1 MCTFLVDFG
10 LWAGRHLKT
19 VTFPRFLDRVVPP
32 DQNFEHGYC
41 GVFRYS
47 QDHCASKI
55 QLIVPPT
62 KKIVSGSVSGIL
74 GTGWRC
80 WWTIG
85 CPLTRYIILTYLLT
99 YLLIETYTYAFKG
112 RLVYLH
118 STDPAEF
125 WAALLEKAYAKLYGC
140 YEASIFTFTLSPF
153 YFHFLLSL
161 SDVLGASQRLHHQG
175 SPRSHRRNRSELLTH

>member
-1 MCTFLVDFG
+1 MAT
-10 LWAGRHLKT
+10 A
-19 VTFPRFLDRVVPP
+19 
-32 DQNFEHGYC
+32 
-41 GVFRYS
+41 
-47 QDHCASKI
+47 ASSGTAKI
-55 QLIVPPT
+55 IVPPT
-62 KKIVSGSVSGIL
+62 KKVSQVPFLAFWGLGGGVGGRSVAHL
-74 GTGWRC
+74 QGT
-80 WWTIG
+80 
-85 CPLTRYIILTYLLT
+85 LTH
-99 YLLIETYTYAFKG
+99 LLIETYTYAFKG